1 MQLSGRTRVKRLAA
15 VGVAAIALLLL
26 GVFVLVQR
34 RDDSDSGSQTTEPIQ
49 HAPETTPDDVPVTTP
64 PVTGS
69 TITLPQTVPG
79 VPSLG
84 PASFP
89 SSACSTPTANDR
101 YVAPDGNDTNPGT
114 LAAPYRT
121 INHAQQQIVHGQAL
135 FIRGGRY
142 YNLSPTGEQDNFIEV
157 DGRGKGSATQ
167 WLKFCAYPGE
177 RPVLIAN
184 QTEAGAILIR
194 GTDRVHIEGLEL
206 IGSAIGRTA
215 MPPKG
220 AIAAGIYVG
229 SFGTA
234 SSESNHTRIWNNLIH
249 GFGASG
255 IQLNLSNN
263 TDIRG
268 NYIWDN
274 AHWSEF
280 ATSGISLFWPSAG
293 AGNDQHGFGNYIV
306 GNMLWDNYMSDKLYS
321 PKSPFGLTDG
331 NCIIVDEN
339 GHYTDQS
346 KTRTLIR
353 NNICVANGGPG
364 VALSRSGNVEVSHN
378 TFYMNNLTKLTTVV
392 NHGEFLCQ
400 GMQGRD
406 TIEGRSVFT
415 KCDRVAYKNNVV
427 VARPDRPNVYTANF
441 DTDVEFAGNVWVK
454 TGFDAKSS
462 SDTVLP
468 NGTPVIRNPNTTE
481 PRTGDWTTIN
491 EAAGKGA
498 FWPLD
503 PR

>member
-1 MQLSGRTRVKRLAA
+1 MHLMGRPRAEQLAA
-15 VGVAAIALLLL
+15 AGVAAIALLLL
-26 GVFVLVQR
+26 GVFVLVR
-34 RDDSDSGSQTTEPIQ
+34 SNDDSNSGSQPGETIA
-49 HAPETTPDDVPVTTP
+49 HAPETTPNDVPITTP

-69 TITLPQTVPG
+69 TITLPPPDPN
-79 VPSLG
+79 VPSFG

-89 SSACSTPTANDR
+89 SSACSTVTANDR
-101 YVAPDGNDTNPGT
+101 FVAPNGNDQNPGT

-121 INHAQQQIVHGQAL
+121 INHAQQQIRHGQTL

-157 DGRGKGSATQ
+157 DSRGKGSDTQ

-184 QTEAGAILIR
+184 QTEAGAVLIR
-194 GTDRVHIEGLEL
+194 GTDHVHVEGLEL
-206 IGSAIGRTA
+206 IGSAIGRTD

-220 AIAAGIYVG
+220 SIAAGIYVG
-229 SFGTA
+229 SFGNPA
-234 SSESNHTRIWNNLIH
+234 SESNHTRLWNNLIH

-293 AGNDQHGFGNYIV
+293 SRNDQYGFGNYIV
-306 GNMLWDNYMSDKLYS
+306 GNMLWDNYMSDKLYN

-339 GHYTDQS
+339 GHYTDQA

-364 VALSRSGNVEVSHN
+364 VALARAANVEISHN
-378 TFYMNNLTKLTTVV
+378 TFYMNNRTTLATVV

-400 GMQGRD
+400 GMQQRD

-415 KCDRVAYKNNVV
+415 KCDQIKYANNVV
-427 VARPDRPNVYTANF
+427 VARPDRPKVYTANF
-441 DTDVEFAGNVWVK
+441 DHDVGFEGNVWVK
-454 TGFDAKSS
+454 TGFDAESP
-462 SDTVLP
+462 SDKVLP
-468 NGTPVIRNPNTTE
+468 TGTAVIRNPNEAE
-481 PRTGDWTTIN
+481 PRSGDWTTVD

-498 FWPLD
+498 WWPLD